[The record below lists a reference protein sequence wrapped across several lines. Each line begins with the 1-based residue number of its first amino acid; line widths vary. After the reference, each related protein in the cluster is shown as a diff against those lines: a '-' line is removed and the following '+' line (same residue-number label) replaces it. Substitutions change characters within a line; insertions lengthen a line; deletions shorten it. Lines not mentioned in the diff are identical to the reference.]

1 LFRTCSCLGASG
13 AITKWT
19 AIPELHGANFDSA
32 GTVSGTELCA
42 TCVGTTEH
50 EMVRETPKPKNMDRQ
65 APADLRMMSMVE
77 TKKEKFMRFSFKAA
91 QPD

>member
-1 LFRTCSCLGASG
+1 
-13 AITKWT
+13 
-19 AIPELHGANFDSA
+19 
-32 GTVSGTELCA
+32 
-42 TCVGTTEH
+42 
-50 EMVRETPKPKNMDRQ
+50 MVRETPKPKNMDRQ